1 MAKMTRWTQVL
12 DGKLNR
18 QLSPYGFENSFL
30 VSIRTRFISFSFLSF
45 ALSGLGI
52 LGSLLLGSPHVQ
64 AADIKVPRSDIESFL
79 TSTGRMQTI
88 RDWKVL
94 FSFWEIRDRGLVRV
108 DYGSLYE
115 DTNLNSKID
124 GGDQGFFNPASTVK
138 TAIAALVLED
148 LKRYDFQLSDSYRAV
163 GQEWKTFESDLEL
176 MQVLSDNEATN
187 RLIMYLGFDAIDSRM
202 KELRFNHF
210 SLERLMLGKG
220 TLIESP
226 PHEAKSRDQIVYR
239 PARKVSVKSR
249 CEEALGK
256 IGNCASQE
264 VLLNVFLKLN
274 DLSQDKSFDIR
285 TSDRNWLFGVMS
297 KTPKEL
303 GYDYPDDW
311 NRFLQSKQDLL
322 VGPRGR
328 LISKGGVA
336 LWSKTWTDTSLILA
350 DDGRRMLVAITVMPP
365 EDVTQKMAF
374 PFMAD
379 LAFDLKTW
387 VLNY

>member
-1 MAKMTRWTQVL
+1 L
-12 DGKLNR
+12 
-18 QLSPYGFENSFL
+18 
-30 VSIRTRFISFSFLSF
+30 SFLSF

-52 LGSLLLGSPHVQ
+52 LGSLLLGSTHVQ
-64 AADIKVPRSDIESFL
+64 AADIKVPQSDIDSFL
-79 TSTGRMQTI
+79 TRTGRMQTI
-88 RDWKVL
+88 KDWKVL

-148 LKRYDFQLSDSYRAV
+148 LKRYDFELSDSYRAV

-226 PHEAKSRDQIVYR
+226 AHEVKSKEQIVFR
-239 PARKVSVKSR
+239 PARKVSIKSR

-264 VLLNVFLKLN
+264 DLLNVLLKLN

-285 TSDRNWLFGVMS
+285 TSDRKWLFGVMS

-336 LWSKTWTDTSLILA
+336 LWSKTWTDTSLIQA

-379 LAFDLKTW
+379 LAFDLKSW